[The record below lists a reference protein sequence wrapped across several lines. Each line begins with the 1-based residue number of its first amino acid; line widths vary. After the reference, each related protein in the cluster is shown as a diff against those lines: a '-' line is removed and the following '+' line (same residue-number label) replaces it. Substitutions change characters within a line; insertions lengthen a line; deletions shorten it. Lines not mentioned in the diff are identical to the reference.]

1 MILEIA
7 TITLK
12 PGNAD
17 AFMSVMP
24 DAFPFVESTPG
35 YLRHELHRGLE
46 SPDTFT
52 LLIWWET
59 LEAHTVT
66 FRESERFPAWRS
78 VWGHLMESASI
89 VHVTQVY

>member
-7 TITLK
+7 TIVLK

-17 AFMSVMP
+17 AFISVMP
-24 DAFPFVESTPG
+24 EAFPFVESTPG
-35 YLRHELHRGLE
+35 YIRHELHRGIE
-46 SPDTFT
+46 RPEVFT

-78 VWGHLMESASI
+78 VWGHLMEGA
-89 VHVTQVY
+89 HVEHFTQVY

>member
-17 AFMSVMP
+17 AFISVMP

-35 YLRHELHRGLE
+35 YLRH
-46 SPDTFT
+46 
-52 LLIWWET
+52 
-59 LEAHTVT
+59 
-66 FRESERFPAWRS
+66 
-78 VWGHLMESASI
+78 
-89 VHVTQVY
+89 

>member
-12 PGNAD
+12 PGD
-17 AFMSVMP
+17 AVAFISAMP
-24 DAFPFVESTPG
+24 DAFPIVATTPG
-35 YLRHELHRGLE
+35 YLRHELHQGLE
-46 SPDTFT
+46 QPDTFT
-52 LLIWWET
+52 LFIWWET

-66 FRESERFPAWRS
+66 FRESERFPAWRA
-78 VWGHLMESASI
+78 VWGHLMERSNV